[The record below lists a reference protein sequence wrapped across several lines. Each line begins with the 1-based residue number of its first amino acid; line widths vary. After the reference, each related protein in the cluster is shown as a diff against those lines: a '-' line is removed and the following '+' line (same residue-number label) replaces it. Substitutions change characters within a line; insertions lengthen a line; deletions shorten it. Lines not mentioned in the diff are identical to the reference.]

1 MAQQM
6 LEAEVAQVAG
16 AKGTHQAQRTAQ
28 RHGHQGGDVVLAG
41 RKVKIQRPRVRTV
54 DGREV
59 PLQNYQGLQQR
70 DLLDEAA
77 FEQRL
82 DGVASRHYDMV
93 NALPEDLPTYGAAK
107 STVSA
112 RFARATGELLQE
124 FLQRPLTTRMLV
136 LSQDAIVLGSHAIL
150 VALGVDAEGRK
161 HVLGLREGATENA
174 TVTTALLE
182 DLVARGLDTRQGL
195 LVVIDGGKA
204 LAAAVTRVFGDRV
217 LIQRCLVHK
226 RRNILEH
233 LPQQDHGWV
242 NARLSAAWAFP
253 EAGKAQRELET
264 LAAERAVQCPGPPP
278 AAARGWSRR

>member
-77 FEQRL
+77 FEQML

-112 RFARATGELLQE
+112 HLDPELRRQH
-124 FLQRPLTTRMLV
+124 PLLKP
-136 LSQDAIVLGSHAIL
+136 L
-150 VALGVDAEGRK
+150 
-161 HVLGLREGATENA
+161 
-174 TVTTALLE
+174 ALLIRS
-182 DLVARGLDTRQGL
+182 LHVASL
-195 LVVIDGGKA
+195 L
-204 LAAAVTRVFGDRV
+204 
-217 LIQRCLVHK
+217 
-226 RRNILEH
+226 
-233 LPQQDHGWV
+233 
-242 NARLSAAWAFP
+242 
-253 EAGKAQRELET
+253 
-264 LAAERAVQCPGPPP
+264 
-278 AAARGWSRR
+278 